1 MSPSEMMPPRVA
13 QRMGQV
19 GLPPVYSAG
28 QAKLLQPTA
37 PIPKRAETSIAR
49 SNLVKCSLNWSCS
62 QHLARLKL
70 GEVYCLE
77 QPSTVEQEKLETVR
91 GDLFGGLV
99 YFGVG
104 KLVEAAI
111 VGVGAAPD
119 VVRAEI
125 ACRGQRLLEGL
136 LQLAEVHPHF
146 EFVVVAHDFPI
157 PAKVRASRP
166 APSPLVL

>member
-1 MSPSEMMPPRVA
+1 M
-13 QRMGQV
+13 
-19 GLPPVYSAG
+19 
-28 QAKLLQPTA
+28 LL
-37 PIPKRAETSIAR
+37 E
-49 SNLVKCSLNWSCS
+49 LVVFE
-62 QHLARLKL
+62 HLARLKL
-70 GEVYCLE
+70 GEMHCLE
-77 QPSTVEQEKLETVR
+77 QPRAVEQEKFETVG
-91 GDLFGGLV
+91 GDLFSGLV
-99 YFGVG
+99 YLGVR

-125 ACRGQRLLEGL
+125 ARRGQRLLEGL